1 MTRHVIKLRSRKEYR
16 EMRKRVTITRLIQ
29 EQRKWIDDHGGCLAA
44 YVERYGTAADP
55 AHCYGNGGEAVY
67 KADRDELSR
76 LESLEE
82 ES

>member
-1 MTRHVIKLRSRKEYR
+1 MTATQHTLK
-16 EMRKRVTITRLIQ
+16 KRILITRLIR
-29 EQRKWIDDHGGCLAA
+29 EQRRWFDDHGGCLAA
-44 YVERYGTAADP
+44 YVERYGSNAEP
-55 AHCYGNGGEAVY
+55 NCYGNGGEAIY

>member
-29 EQRKWIDDHGGCLAA
+29 EQRKWLDDHGGCLAA
-44 YVERYGTAADP
+44 YVERYGSNAEP
-55 AHCYGNGGEAVY
+55 NCYGNGGEAIY